1 MKKSMYR
8 EIHFEE
14 FMTKEEIEESV
25 NTDSEIVT
33 ETDEKNV
40 KNTPKSGKKNVKTKK
55 NEEV

>member
-14 FMTKEEIEESV
+14 FMTKEEIEDSV
-25 NTDSEIVT
+25 NTDLEIVA

>member
-1 MKKSMYR
+1 MKKAKFR
-8 EIHFEE
+8 ELHNVLE
-14 FMTKEEIEESV
+14 KEEIEESV
-25 NTDSEIVT
+25 NTDLEIVT